1 MQCHV
6 IVLDVNNNIVVGA
19 CPVATDWN
27 FADEKMWGQQQQ
39 CYVTVAKYE
48 VGKGKGTQGLSTLAW
63 NAASLLLGYPCCIIP
78 HIVRDYGSRDERSL
92 WEKPRRVIRG
102 GLGSLCFLYPLAR
115 WINTTFLELYTGT
128 WCLSSMGYPKGYST
142 ILRVILPLRNI
153 LHHKNVLMIIQSLGF
168 TAILL
173 YSIAQ

>member
-102 GLGSLCFLYPLAR
+102 GLGSHCVFYIRSRGGQIQHSWNSILVLDVSHLWA
-115 WINTTFLELYTGT
+115 
-128 WCLSSMGYPKGYST
+128 
-142 ILRVILPLRNI
+142 ILRDIPQFCALSCP
-153 LHHKNVLMIIQSLGF
+153 
-168 TAILL
+168 
-173 YSIAQ
+173 